1 MENTLITSFGRP
13 YNTVTELISAFNIY
27 DPMDDFFSTWHESF
41 PGNEAHSMRS
51 VIPPGACDP

>member
-1 MENTLITSFGRP
+1 MEMTLITSFGRT
-13 YNTVTELISAFNIY
+13 YNTVTEFNIY